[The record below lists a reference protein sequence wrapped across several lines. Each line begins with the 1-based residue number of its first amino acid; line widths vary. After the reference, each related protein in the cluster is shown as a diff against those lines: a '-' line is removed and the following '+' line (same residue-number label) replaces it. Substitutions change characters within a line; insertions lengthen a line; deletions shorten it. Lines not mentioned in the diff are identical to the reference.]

1 MTSVDIAIT
10 TLTDIGA
17 TFNPGGYYQ
26 ASGAASSTSSV
37 SADEGYYMIEEQDLY
52 IDYVRVPSIFPRS
65 HELSLSGYETST
77 VHWSTHL
84 EAVVTASYTVKKV
97 WGMWATRTFT
107 QPQEFEITT
116 ASSLHGHSYG
126 GVVNASGLGVAGS
139 INTKQKWHNRRP
151 WNDTVDQEIDQR
163 AQCCTMALMSSGSG
177 WIKWSHRQ
185 SRYFSDY
192 DIYAMEEHWKYS
204 PLDGYPSTP
213 RVRADVGSLYHIRGG
228 FHVDKENSE
237 VNIRR
242 FVDNIGDFLSNSGSQ
257 RPRLYRLNPRYS
269 DGHEFLQEGDL
280 AGIIAYRVN
289 RHKYS

>member
-1 MTSVDIAIT
+1 MTSVDIAIQ

-17 TFNPGGYYQ
+17 TFNPGGYFQ

-37 SADEGYYMIEEQDLY
+37 SADEGYYMVEEQDLY
-52 IDYVRVPSIFPRS
+52 IDYIRVPNVWARS
-65 HELSLSGYETST
+65 HELSLSGYEVST
-77 VHWSTHL
+77 THWSTHL
-84 EAVVTASYTVKKV
+84 EAIVTASYTVKKV

-116 ASSLHGHSYG
+116 VSALHGHSYG
-126 GVVNASGLGVAGS
+126 GTVNASGLGVAGS

-151 WNDTVDQEIDQR
+151 WDDNVDQEIDQR
-163 AQCCTMALMSSGSG
+163 EHCCTMALQSSGSG
-177 WIKWSHRQ
+177 WLKWSHMQ
-185 SRYFSDY
+185 SQYFQDY
-192 DIYAMEEHWKYS
+192 DIYAMHEHSKYN
-204 PLDGYPSTP
+204 PMDGFPSTP
-213 RVRADVGSLYHIRGG
+213 RIRANVGQLYSIRGG

-257 RPRLYRLNPRYS
+257 KPRLYVHRPSNS
-269 DGHEFLQEGDL
+269 DGYETIQEADL
-280 AGIIAYRVN
+280 ASIAEYRVS